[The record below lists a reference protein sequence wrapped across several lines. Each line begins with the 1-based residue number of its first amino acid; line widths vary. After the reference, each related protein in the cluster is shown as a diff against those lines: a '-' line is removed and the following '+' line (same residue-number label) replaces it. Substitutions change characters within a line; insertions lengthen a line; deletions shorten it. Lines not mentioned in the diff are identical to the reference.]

1 MSIIALGAIFITA
14 FLGTPLIRKIAS
26 KKGFTDDAGGDPL
39 KIHRQPVALLGGLA
53 VAVAVGIGLAVNCV
67 LHAVGFMSSTVC
79 HNELMGIAVPGLMVF
94 IVGLWDDV
102 GEVKPAFR
110 LLVHILAGIVVLLT
124 GLKVNLIPVL
134 WVAIPL
140 TVIYIAGAINA
151 FNVTDGMDGL
161 CAGISLISCIG
172 YFFLGLKSGNVLL
185 CSLSGVLFMSLLG
198 FLPYSLHP
206 AKIFLG
212 DAGSGFLGFSLGT
225 MAVMAT
231 SKPYDIKNFIAA
243 ILVIGLPV
251 FDMAFAILRRLI
263 RRKPLFI
270 GDRDH
275 LYDLL
280 LKKGW
285 SQSKVWG
292 VMCSVQ
298 LILVAIAL
306 GLL

>member
-1 MSIIALGAIFITA
+1 MIYLLPFIIALIIT
-14 FLGTPLIRKIAS
+14 PIIRKFAFW
-26 KKGFTDDAGGDPL
+26 KDFTDKVDGDPL
-39 KIHRQPVALLGGLA
+39 KIHKQPVALLGGLA
-53 VAVAVGIGLAVNCV
+53 IAIAVAIGIIISLWGDYALCCKEVMGVAVG
-67 LHAVGFMSSTVC
+67 
-79 HNELMGIAVPGLMVF
+79 GLMIF
-94 IVGLWDDV
+94 GIGLWDDIRKV
-102 GEVKPAFR
+102 SPIFR
-110 LLVHILAGIVVLLT
+110 FLTHILAGVVVLLA
-124 GLKVNLIPVL
+124 GLRINFIPI
-134 WVAIPL
+134 WWIIIPF
-140 TVIYIAGAINA
+140 TIFYVVGAINA

-185 CSLSGVLFMSLLG
+185 YSLSGVLFMSVLG
-198 FLPYSLHP
+198 FLPYNLYP

-212 DAGSGFLGFSLGT
+212 DAGSGFLGFMLGT

-231 SKPYDIKNFIAA
+231 SKPYDIANFIAA

-275 LYDLL
+275 LYDLS

-285 SQSKVWG
+285 SQPKVWG
-292 VMCSVQ
+292 VMCGIQ
-298 LILVAIAL
+298 GILVII
-306 GLL
+306 GLAVGGGW